1 MEHVDNPQMVSHS
14 TKEPVVNVVEVESGK
29 GEVESSVDTKKEKTE
44 RKKSYADILIKG
56 VSLYQ

>member
-1 MEHVDNPQMVSHS
+1 MVPSP
-14 TKEPVVNVVEVESGK
+14 TKEHAGNVVEAKSIKV
-29 GEVESSVDTKKEKTE
+29 EVESSVDTKKEKTE